1 MRPIN
6 ITIQKKGIIMSLTG
20 AGAFLAMLCLPF
32 FIHYPMNDNYL
43 QLYPISLGIGVVSV
57 VACIFS
63 FIKGNG
69 FRFCL
74 PDFLF
79 LALIAYYIIRYDHT
93 LQLANWKVTFAL
105 LSMPLWFGSRI
116 ILSHHSVSKQWIL
129 GSIVA
134 VGCMVAVWGLLQL
147 YGYLTSN
154 HNLFA
159 ITGPFYNPGPYS
171 GYIAII
177 FCIALGC
184 WLQSK
189 GFARY
194 IWFAAI
200 ALMGCILP
208 AGMSRSAWVGIF
220 ASSLWMLTLHFQWHK
235 RLKSFFKQHP
245 YKGISAVVVLGISLC
260 IGSYLIFQ
268 MKSDSAYGRLFI
280 WKNTCTAISDA
291 PLFGHGP
298 GSFPMVY
305 GKAQAEYFTKGKYTE
320 TEERVAGSPEYAF
333 NEVLQSGVEGGIIL
347 ILLGSAFFFV
357 NFNAR
362 YTKGNKAYRSALI
375 TAFCFS
381 LFSYPLQILPV
392 AMLLLLIASINVDG
406 ESAKSTKRIIPLLS
420 SIIMCLS
427 LGVIYT
433 LRNTNNY
440 QEYWYKSDILY
451 ANKDYKE
458 ASKGYEMLY
467 NQFKHNP
474 NFLFTYAKS
483 LIAQKEYF
491 KADRILKRLQKVSCS
506 PMSYCVQGN
515 NYLEIKD
522 YKKAEK
528 AYLEAQSL
536 LPGRIYPYY
545 LLAKLYA
552 IPEYKNERK
561 MKEMGNVVLHKK
573 PKVQS
578 NAIEEMRNEINKL
591 MNF

>member
-1 MRPIN
+1 
-6 ITIQKKGIIMSLTG
+6 MSLIG
-20 AGAFLAMLCLPF
+20 AATFLTMLCLPF

-63 FIKGNG
+63 FVKGNG

-74 PDFLF
+74 PDYLF
-79 LALIAYYIIRYDHT
+79 LALVAYYIMRYDYT
-93 LQLANWKVTFAL
+93 LQLANWKVAFAL
-105 LSMPLWFGSRI
+105 LSVPLWFGSRI
-116 ILSHHSVSKQWIL
+116 ILSHRSVSRQWIL
-129 GSIVA
+129 CSIVA

-147 YGYLTSN
+147 YGYLPSN

-305 GKAQAEYFTKGKYTE
+305 GKAQAEYFAKGDYTE

-333 NEVLQSGVEGGIIL
+333 NEYLQFAIEGGIIL
-347 ILLGSAFFFV
+347 FIGTIIFGICIFHNALKQKEYRCLGALFAFAFF
-357 NFNAR
+357 
-362 YTKGNKAYRSALI
+362 
-375 TAFCFS
+375 AFS
-381 LFSYPLQILPV
+381 SYPLQVLSIGIMIITVSAICVPQSRLYTTPLYRCVCRIAIGASFILLMFIIKRLPNTSKV
-392 AMLLLLIASINVDG
+392 NELWNNAYALYGCKDYRLSSQIYEEIYPQLCHHPFFVKNYGCSLFHEGRYREALEIFKRATLISCEAEVYNWKGRCYQEMKDY
-406 ESAKSTKRIIPLLS
+406 ESAERSYQYALNLIP
-420 SIIMCLS
+420 
-427 LGVIYT
+427 
-433 LRNTNNY
+433 
-440 QEYWYKSDILY
+440 
-451 ANKDYKE
+451 
-458 ASKGYEMLY
+458 
-467 NQFKHNP
+467 H
-474 NFLFTYAKS
+474 
-483 LIAQKEYF
+483 
-491 KADRILKRLQKVSCS
+491 
-506 PMSYCVQGN
+506 
-515 NYLEIKD
+515 
-522 YKKAEK
+522 
-528 AYLEAQSL
+528 
-536 LPGRIYPYY
+536 RIYPYY
-545 LLAKLYA
+545 MLAKLYA
-552 IPEYKNERK
+552 EPDFYNEEK
-561 MKEMGNVVLHKK
+561 SKEMITVVLNKP
-573 PKVQS
+573 PKVHS
-578 NAIEEMRNEINKL
+578 KAIDEMRNDVNSLLNDINKF
-591 MNF
+591 N